1 MKVVR
6 RTILQKLYRN
16 RQKKVVS
23 CVNGC
28 LTRYDAVFHGSI
40 LYKALIEISLN
51 HQLFRLSSYLVWV
64 GVKFSNAKEEE
75 LLINDASQIGS
86 KKFDFSIE

>member
-1 MKVVR
+1 MLRMIGYMNLVYEGGQKDDF
-6 RTILQKLYRN
+6 TEALQKLYRN

-40 LYKALIEISLN
+40 LYKALIEMSLN
-51 HQLFRLSSYLVWV
+51 HQLFH
-64 GVKFSNAKEEE
+64 E
-75 LLINDASQIGS
+75 IS
-86 KKFDFSIE
+86 KCHER

>member
-40 LYKALIEISLN
+40 LEEK
-51 HQLFRLSSYLVWV
+51 
-64 GVKFSNAKEEE
+64 GV
-75 LLINDASQIGS
+75 IGI
-86 KKFDFSIE
+86 FAQ

>member
-1 MKVVR
+1 MNMLRMIDYMNLVYEGGQKDDF
-6 RTILQKLYRN
+6 TEALQKLYRN

-51 HQLFRLSSYLVWV
+51 HQLFH
-64 GVKFSNAKEEE
+64 E
-75 LLINDASQIGS
+75 IS
-86 KKFDFSIE
+86 KGHER

>member
-1 MKVVR
+1 MNMLRMIGYMNLVYEGGQKE
-6 RTILQKLYRN
+6 ILQKLYRN

-51 HQLFRLSSYLVWV
+51 HQLFH
-64 GVKFSNAKEEE
+64 E
-75 LLINDASQIGS
+75 IS
-86 KKFDFSIE
+86 KGHER

>member
-1 MKVVR
+1 MLRMIGYMNLVYEGGQKDDF
-6 RTILQKLYRN
+6 TESLQKLYRN

-51 HQLFRLSSYLVWV
+51 HQLFH
-64 GVKFSNAKEEE
+64 E
-75 LLINDASQIGS
+75 IS
-86 KKFDFSIE
+86 KGHER

>member
-1 MKVVR
+1 MNMLRMIGYMNLVYEGGQKDDF
-6 RTILQKLYRN
+6 TEALQKLYRN

-40 LYKALIEISLN
+40 LYKALIEMSLN
-51 HQLFRLSSYLVWV
+51 HQLFH
-64 GVKFSNAKEEE
+64 E
-75 LLINDASQIGS
+75 IS
-86 KKFDFSIE
+86 KGHER

>member
-1 MKVVR
+1 MIGYMNLVYEGGQKDDF
-6 RTILQKLYRN
+6 TEALQKLYRN

-40 LYKALIEISLN
+40 LE
-51 HQLFRLSSYLVWV
+51 
-64 GVKFSNAKEEE
+64 
-75 LLINDASQIGS
+75 
-86 KKFDFSIE
+86 KKL

>member
-1 MKVVR
+1 MLRMIGYMNLVYEGGQKDDF
-6 RTILQKLYRN
+6 IEALQKLYRN

-40 LYKALIEISLN
+40 LYKALIEMSLN
-51 HQLFRLSSYLVWV
+51 HQLFH
-64 GVKFSNAKEEE
+64 E
-75 LLINDASQIGS
+75 IS
-86 KKFDFSIE
+86 KGHER

>member
-1 MKVVR
+1 MLRMIGYMNLVYEGGQKDDF
-6 RTILQKLYRN
+6 IEALQKLYRN

-51 HQLFRLSSYLVWV
+51 HQLFH
-64 GVKFSNAKEEE
+64 E
-75 LLINDASQIGS
+75 IS
-86 KKFDFSIE
+86 KGHER

>member
-1 MKVVR
+1 MNMLRMIGYMNLVYEGGQKDDF
-6 RTILQKLYRN
+6 IEALQKLYRN

-40 LYKALIEISLN
+40 LYKALIEMSLN
-51 HQLFRLSSYLVWV
+51 HQLFH
-64 GVKFSNAKEEE
+64 E
-75 LLINDASQIGS
+75 IS
-86 KKFDFSIE
+86 KGHER

>member
-1 MKVVR
+1 MNMLRMIGYMNLVYEGGQKDDF
-6 RTILQKLYRN
+6 TEALHKLYRN

-40 LYKALIEISLN
+40 LEKKA
-51 HQLFRLSSYLVWV
+51 
-64 GVKFSNAKEEE
+64 
-75 LLINDASQIGS
+75 
-86 KKFDFSIE
+86 

>member
-16 RQKKVVS
+16 FTEIDRKKVVS
-23 CVNGC
+23 WVNGC

-40 LYKALIEISLN
+40 LE
-51 HQLFRLSSYLVWV
+51 
-64 GVKFSNAKEEE
+64 
-75 LLINDASQIGS
+75 
-86 KKFDFSIE
+86 KKL

>member
-1 MKVVR
+1 LNMLRMIGYMNLVYEGGQKDDF
-6 RTILQKLYRN
+6 TEALQKLYRN

-40 LYKALIEISLN
+40 LEEK
-51 HQLFRLSSYLVWV
+51 
-64 GVKFSNAKEEE
+64 GV
-75 LLINDASQIGS
+75 IGI
-86 KKFDFSIE
+86 FAR